1 MIVKIGAAE
10 NWRKKMQKT
19 NKQKKQP
26 NELIFYNRLTYTV
39 PYCHNHQIHTCDSC
53 NFSCPWLEACLAV
66 LGRETFGNQD
76 DMNGWN
82 YLLQNS
88 HSRRHRWNKWARG
101 VERFFYPVRWQ
112 RPGMKYTLVTVGI
125 RALDLSAAVQMIKP
139 FPWVFYLYLF
149 VFLTSWAATHSHVM
163 VSTTTESWHH
173 CQLSVW
179 VMQILFTVT
188 SHSGNHATAAA
199 VCFVLL
205 LCYWLRLHIL

>member
-163 VSTTTESWHH
+163 VSTTTVMSTFSLGYANLVYSHFSLWKSCH
-173 CQLSVW
+173 CCCCVFC
-179 VMQILFTVT
+179 FTV
-188 SHSGNHATAAA
+188 
-199 VCFVLL
+199 VLL
-205 LCYWLRLHIL
+205 A